1 MKKRQSKLMGLLLS
15 AGLAAG
21 TATAEPIHHA
31 NAQNPIID
39 RTLILDGKVKQM
51 SPEEQIITM
60 QAPSGAEVE
69 VPLSRLGFY
78 ATGDFGFQELEP
90 DVFVTA
96 RVAPGKLAL
105 TPAQNGE
112 AWLMIGEEKFL
123 KFSREDLE
131 TGLFSN
137 QDVQVER
144 PGGTTARVT
153 LSDYLMDRMSER
165 NL

>member
-1 MKKRQSKLMGLLLS
+1 
-15 AGLAAG
+15 
-21 TATAEPIHHA
+21 
-31 NAQNPIID
+31 
-39 RTLILDGKVKQM
+39 
-51 SPEEQIITM
+51 
-60 QAPSGAEVE
+60 
-69 VPLSRLGFY
+69 
-78 ATGDFGFQELEP
+78 
-90 DVFVTA
+90 
-96 RVAPGKLAL
+96 
-105 TPAQNGE
+105 
-112 AWLMIGEEKFL
+112 MIGEEKFL